1 MNENRHLFFQIKIQI
16 IHFVMDEINTVLL
29 YTFYN
34 FSYRMCFSLLQI
46 LLLEILRFDFFMYIL
61 KHFA

>member
-1 MNENRHLFFQIKIQI
+1 MHLFFQIKIRI
-16 IHFVMDEINTVLL
+16 IHFVLQGKNSVLL

-46 LLLEILRFDFFMYIL
+46 LLLEILSFDFFMYIL